1 MPKVRGRS
9 ASAPRRFLGAMIALG
24 AAGGIDCADTAQ
36 AVYPDR
42 PIKIVVPF
50 AAGGP
55 ADEVARL
62 LANALGP
69 QIDGPVIIE
78 NKAGASGNIGMAGVA
93 RAEPDGYTLL
103 ITSNA
108 ITTNP
113 SFTDKLPFDPVGDF
127 APIVLIATTP
137 TVFAVHPSLGI
148 STLAEL
154 ITLAK
159 QKPDLLN
166 YASPGYGTSAHLAIE
181 RLKLKAGINMVHVNF
196 AGSGPALQ
204 AVVAGTVQ
212 VFSGA
217 LPTTMPQIEAGTVK
231 ALAVTSEKRWRELP
245 RLPTMIELCFPGFMP
260 DPFFSMLA
268 PAKTPPEIVGRLA
281 KASIDILGRPEMI
294 KRLNSTGFEVV
305 AGDPEALRQ
314 RIAYELPFWKALT
327 AEAGI
332 KPR

>member
-1 MPKVRGRS
+1 MPKVRGRPAS
-9 ASAPRRFLGAMIALG
+9 ASRRFLGAMFALG
-24 AAGGIDCADTAQ
+24 AAAGIDCAHTAQ
-36 AVYPDR
+36 AAYPDR

-231 ALAVTSEKRWRELP
+231 ALAVTSEKRWHELP
-245 RLPTMIELCFPGFMP
+245 QLPTMSELGFPGFMP

-327 AEAGI
+327 TEAGI